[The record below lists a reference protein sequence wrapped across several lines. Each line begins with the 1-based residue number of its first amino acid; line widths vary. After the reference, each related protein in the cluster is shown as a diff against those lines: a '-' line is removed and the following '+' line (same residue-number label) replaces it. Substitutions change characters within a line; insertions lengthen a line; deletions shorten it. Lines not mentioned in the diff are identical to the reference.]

1 MSIFD
6 IKTVYFINKPIFFVI
21 KYNVSK
27 VIIQSK
33 FIKIFTKHKK
43 RYKIFMVVTLLL
55 CLFFVIFSFM
65 VNPVIMDTVEIKS
78 RALAT
83 RAMNDSI
90 ADVVMNSII
99 YDDLVNIISDEFG
112 NISMIQANSLEINN
126 LSKDLAQTCEV
137 RIAEFGKHGISIP
150 LGTFTGVPLLVGR
163 GPRIS
168 VKMTPIG
175 SVICKFVSHFES
187 AGINQ
192 TIHKIY
198 VNINATVAVVMPLSS
213 RSFKAEQE
221 VLISES
227 VIVGQVPEVY
237 LYSDTLDT
245 LLNFVPY

>member
-1 MSIFD
+1 MEKVG
-6 IKTVYFINKPIFFVI
+6 IKSKIKNMFVE
-21 KYNVSK
+21 
-27 VIIQSK
+27 
-33 FIKIFTKHKK
+33 HKK
-43 RYKIFMVVTLLL
+43 KWK
-55 CLFFVIFSFM
+55 FFAIVLVLVCAFFLVFSFM
-65 VNPVIMDTVEIKS
+65 INPVIMDTVEIKS

-126 LSKDLAQTCEV
+126 LSKDLAQTCEA
-137 RIAEFGKHGISIP
+137 RIGEFGGNGISIP

-175 SVICKFVSHFES
+175 SVICKFKSHFET

-192 TIHKIY
+192 TVHKIY
-198 VNINATVAVVMPLSS
+198 VNINATVAVVMPLST

>member
-1 MSIFD
+1 
-6 IKTVYFINKPIFFVI
+6 
-21 KYNVSK
+21 
-27 VIIQSK
+27 
-33 FIKIFTKHKK
+33 
-43 RYKIFMVVTLLL
+43 
-55 CLFFVIFSFM
+55 
-65 VNPVIMDTVEIKS
+65 
-78 RALAT
+78 
-83 RAMNDSI
+83 
-90 ADVVMNSII
+90 MNSIV

-137 RIAEFGKHGISIP
+137 RIEEYGGHGVMIP

-163 GPRIS
+163 GPRVK

-175 SVICKFVSHFES
+175 SVVCKFISHFES

-198 VNINATVAVVMPLSS
+198 VNIKATVGVVMPLSS
-213 RSFKAEQE
+213 RSFTAEQQ

>member
-1 MSIFD
+1 MERVGAGSRVKSLFL
-6 IKTVYFINKPIFFVI
+6 
-21 KYNVSK
+21 
-27 VIIQSK
+27 
-33 FIKIFTKHKK
+33 KHKK
-43 RYKIFMVVTLLL
+43 RWKLVAVIVLIICIFFLV
-55 CLFFVIFSFM
+55 FSFM
-65 VNPVIMDTVEIKS
+65 INPVIMDTVEIKS

-126 LSKDLAQTCEV
+126 LSKDLAQTCEA
-137 RIAEFGKHGISIP
+137 RIGEFGGNGISIP

-163 GPRIS
+163 GPRVK

-175 SVICKFVSHFES
+175 SVVCKFKSHFET

-192 TIHKIY
+192 TVHKIY
-198 VNINATVAVVMPLSS
+198 VSINATVAVVMPLST

>member
-1 MSIFD
+1 MNEIISKKHKFC
-6 IKTVYFINKPIFFVI
+6 FS
-21 KYNVSK
+21 VSK
-27 VIIQSK
+27 KKLKIIVG
-33 FIKIFTKHKK
+33 I
-43 RYKIFMVVTLLL
+43 VVA
-55 CLFFVIFSFM
+55 VVVVAIVFSFM
-65 VNPVIMDTVEIKS
+65 VNPVIMDTVVIKS

-83 RAMNDSI
+83 RAMNSSVS
-90 ADVVMNSII
+90 DVVMSSIV
-99 YDDLVNIISDEFG
+99 YDDLVAIVSDEFG

-126 LSKDLAQTCEV
+126 LSKDLAIVCEE
-137 RIAEFGKHGISIP
+137 RISEFGKIGVTIP

-168 VKMTPIG
+168 VKMTPVG
-175 SVICKFVSHFES
+175 SVVCKFMSQFET

-192 TIHKIY
+192 TVHKIY
-198 VNINATVAVVMPLSS
+198 INIVATVSVIMPLSS
-213 RSFKAEQE
+213 RSFEVQQQ

>member
-1 MSIFD
+1 MEKVSI
-6 IKTVYFINKPIFFVI
+6 KSKLKNIFVGHRKRWKFLGVI
-21 KYNVSK
+21 LVLIC
-27 VIIQSK
+27 V
-33 FIKIFTKHKK
+33 
-43 RYKIFMVVTLLL
+43 
-55 CLFFVIFSFM
+55 FFLVFSFM
-65 VNPVIMDTVEIKS
+65 INPVIMDTVEIKS

-126 LSKDLAQTCEV
+126 LSKDLAQTCEQ
-137 RIAEFGKHGISIP
+137 RIGEFGESGVSIP

-163 GPRIS
+163 GPRVS

-175 SVICKFVSHFES
+175 SVVCKFKSHFET

-192 TIHKIY
+192 TVHKIY
-198 VNINATVAVVMPLSS
+198 VNINATVAVVMPLST

>member
-1 MSIFD
+1 MVKLSI
-6 IKTVYFINKPIFFVI
+6 ILIIVI
-21 KYNVSK
+21 LG
-27 VIIQSK
+27 
-33 FIKIFTKHKK
+33 F
-43 RYKIFMVVTLLL
+43 L
-55 CLFFVIFSFM
+55 IFSFM
-65 VNPVIMDTVEIKS
+65 VNPVIMDTVELRSKS
-78 RALAT
+78 LAT
-83 RAMNDSI
+83 RAMNSSI
-90 ADVVMNSII
+90 ADVVMNSIV

-126 LSKDLAQTCEV
+126 LSKDLAQTCEI
-137 RIAEFGKHGISIP
+137 RIEEYGESGVMIP

-163 GPRIS
+163 GPRIK

-175 SVICKFVSHFES
+175 SVVCKFMSQFET

-192 TIHKIY
+192 TVHKIY
-198 VNINATVAVVMPLSS
+198 VNIKANVGVVMPLSS
-213 RSFKAEQE
+213 RTFTAEQQ

>member
-1 MSIFD
+1 MKNFF
-6 IKTVYFINKPIFFVI
+6 VNINKILKFNKKKVTKIIVILCIITFV
-21 KYNVSK
+21 
-27 VIIQSK
+27 
-33 FIKIFTKHKK
+33 
-43 RYKIFMVVTLLL
+43 
-55 CLFFVIFSFM
+55 FVIFAYM
-65 VNPVIMDTVEIKS
+65 INPVIMDTVELKS
-78 RALAT
+78 KALAT
-83 RAMNDSI
+83 KAMNSSI
-90 ADVVMNSII
+90 ADVVMNSIV

-126 LSKDLAQTCEV
+126 LSKDLAQTCET
-137 RIAEFGKHGISIP
+137 RIQDYGKSGVAIP
-150 LGTFTGVPLLVGR
+150 IGTFTGIPLFVGR
-163 GPRIS
+163 GPRVN

-175 SVICKFVSHFES
+175 SVICKFMSHFDS

-198 VNINATVAVVMPLSS
+198 VNIRANVGVVMPLSS
-213 RSFKAEQE
+213 RTFTAEQE